1 MVRLILDA
9 SNSHL
14 SIALLKNNEL
24 INEFNIEC
32 KRNLSEILLQEIDN
46 ILVNSN
52 FTKNDLLEIIATKGP
67 GSYTALRVVLSV
79 AKTLSMVLN
88 IPIKLISSLR
98 LQAANVK
105 EDVAV
110 VPLIDGRRGNV
121 YAAIYDNDVDVFQEG
136 YYSLDDVINK
146 LNELN
151 KKVIFV
157 GNDVSNFSY
166 DNLNNIYDLDT
177 TPILAKN
184 IIYVEKYL
192 ENSDFYNALPSY
204 LRLTEA
210 ERNLKN
216 DKN

>member
-105 EDVAV
+105 EDAIV

-121 YAAIYDNDVDVFQEG
+121 YAAIYDNDVDVLQEG

-177 TPILAKN
+177 TPILSKN

>member
-110 VPLIDGRRGNV
+110 VSLIDGRRGNV
-121 YAAIYDNDVDVFQEG
+121 YAAIYDNDVDVLQEG
-136 YYSLDDVINK
+136 YYSLEDVINK

-166 DNLNNIYDLDT
+166 DNLNNIYDLDM
-177 TPILAKN
+177 TPILSKN